1 MAVNDFKDLVV
12 WKKSMELA
20 KGIYGLVKYFPKEE
34 TYGLS
39 DQMRRAAVSI
49 PSNIAEGHAR
59 QTTKDYIRFLYIA
72 RGSRAELETQLLL
85 AKDLG
90 YFQAVS
96 EQDLDSLLA
105 LTDEIGRMLFS
116 IITKLTSES

>member
-1 MAVNDFKDLVV
+1 M
-12 WKKSMELA
+12 
-20 KGIYGLVKYFPKEE
+20 PKEE
-34 TYGLS
+34 QYALTS
-39 DQMRRAAVSI
+39 QMRRASISI

>member
-1 MAVNDFKDLVV
+1 
-12 WKKSMELA
+12 MELA